1 MIICACTDNN
11 SYHITVLKSQGPSS
25 IPHVTL
31 LLDDSFTVFDVSLSP
46 VSERYSVT
54 PHLSSRCRKCSVAA
68 SLLNSMYGT
77 LYSPFVAIHSG
88 ALI

>member
-31 LLDDSFTVFDVSLSP
+31 LLDDSFTVFDVSLSLLCLKDIQLLLTCP
-46 VSERYSVT
+46 VGVESVV
-54 PHLSSRCRKCSVAA
+54 LQLAC
-68 SLLNSMYGT
+68 
-77 LYSPFVAIHSG
+77 
-88 ALI
+88 